1 MHQLLRTSARVATAL
16 KAVENVSPQVKEFIG
31 RLDALLHAQIDAIAP
46 WTSHMGI
53 LGVSG
58 EMIQGAPNATVETGH
73 HPAFERRILQCECE
87 SDSNQSA
94 MRFLPS
100 CGSIRK
106 NGKRKK

>member
-1 MHQLLRTSARVATAL
+1 
-16 KAVENVSPQVKEFIG
+16 
-31 RLDALLHAQIDAIAP
+31 
-46 WTSHMGI
+46 MGI
-53 LGVSG
+53 LRVSG

-100 CGSIRK
+100 KQVADRFEKMENAK
-106 NGKRKK
+106 NRILVQISLLEAAVSYHQRYRYCPH